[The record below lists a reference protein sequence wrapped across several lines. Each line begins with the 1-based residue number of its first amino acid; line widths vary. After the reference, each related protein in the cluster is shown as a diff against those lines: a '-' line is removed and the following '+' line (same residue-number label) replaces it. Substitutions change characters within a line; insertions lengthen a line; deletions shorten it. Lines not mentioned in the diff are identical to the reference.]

1 MKGLGA
7 DFVGIFAKKPLGKM
21 PSKV

>member
-1 MKGLGA
+1 MKALGA